1 MIKKYER
8 NLATLVTF
16 HILNSLNIIFSYSY
30 PKEISKKINDL
41 LKDLIDYYDKD
52 YPKNLDII
60 SDKLYEVVEF
70 KSNN

>member
-8 NLATLVTF
+8 NLATLITF
-16 HILNSLNIIFSYSY
+16 HVLNSLNINFSYSY
-30 PKEISKKINDL
+30 PKEISKKKNDL

>member
-16 HILNSLNIIFSYSY
+16 HVLNSLNIIFSYSY

>member
-16 HILNSLNIIFSYSY
+16 HVLNSLNINFSYSY

>member
-8 NLATLVTF
+8 NLTTLITF
-16 HILNSLNIIFSYSY
+16 HVLNSLNIIFSYSY
-30 PKEISKKINDL
+30 TKEISKKINDL
-41 LKDLIDYYDKD
+41 LKYLIDYYDKD

>member
-8 NLATLVTF
+8 NLTTLITF
-16 HILNSLNIIFSYSY
+16 HVLNSLNIIFSYSY
-30 PKEISKKINDL
+30 TKEISKKINDL

>member
-8 NLATLVTF
+8 NLATLITF
-16 HILNSLNIIFSYSY
+16 HVLNSLNINFSYSY

>member
-8 NLATLVTF
+8 NLATLVKF
-16 HILNSLNIIFSYSY
+16 HVLNSLNIIFSYSY

>member
-16 HILNSLNIIFSYSY
+16 HVLNSLNIIFSYSY

-60 SDKLYEVVEF
+60 SDKLYEVIEF

>member
-8 NLATLVTF
+8 NLTTLITLHV
-16 HILNSLNIIFSYSY
+16 LNSLNIIFSYSY
-30 PKEISKKINDL
+30 TKEISKKINDL